1 VQKYCRKEVQVSA
14 SGAKQVFEALQTPI
28 ETSVEGTRM
37 EAPQAAT
44 GWGFARSIPFPADL
58 GVWDGTTNASD
69 FSCVLLAISSG
80 VELIRSDVE
89 T

>member
-1 VQKYCRKEVQVSA
+1 
-14 SGAKQVFEALQTPI
+14 
-28 ETSVEGTRM
+28 M